1 MTSTP
6 FRRLTCLPA
15 ALLTAGVLCGAS
27 FAANADTLKIG
38 FLTTL
43 SGPGSVIGNE
53 IRDGFNL
60 GLKHSGG
67 KLGGMDVDMTI
78 VDDHQDPQ
86 AARKTVDRLI
96 KRDKV
101 DLITGM
107 AFSNVLLPVLPQ
119 ILQSGTIYISPN
131 TGPQDYA
138 GEKCDPRFFA
148 AAWQTEDLPAAMG
161 KFANEKG
168 YKKVAIVAPAY
179 PGGRE
184 SLNGFKSLYTGTVTD
199 EIYTKL
205 DQLDYSAELARLR
218 SVKPDAVFYFLPG
231 GLGVNFIKQLNAAG
245 LDKQM
250 AILTTGF
257 SADEDV
263 IKSVGAPMTG
273 LFNASQWA
281 SDLDNEANKRFVK
294 DFNTT
299 YGRMPTLYAS
309 QAYDVAR
316 LIDSAAKKT
325 GGKVTDKEAF
335 RVALKSADFASV
347 RGQFAF
353 NTNQFPIQNI
363 YMRQVQA
370 LPDGKLGNRLIGTA
384 LANHKD
390 AFAAE
395 CKMK

>member
-1 MTSTP
+1 MTTTP
-6 FRRLTCLPA
+6 FCRLTRLPA
-15 ALLTAGVLCGAS
+15 ALLTAGVLCGTS
-27 FAANADTLKIG
+27 FAATAATLKIG

-119 ILQSGTIYISPN
+119 ILQSRTIYISPN

-138 GEKCDPRFFA
+138 GEKCDPHFFA
-148 AAWQTEDLPAAMG
+148 VAWQAEDLPAAMG
-161 KFANEKG
+161 KFASEKG
-168 YKKVAIVAPAY
+168 YKTVAVVAPAY

-184 SLNGFKSLYTGTVTD
+184 SINGFKRLYNGKIAD

-218 SVKPDAVFYFLPG
+218 SLKPDAVFYFLPG
-231 GLGVNFIKQLNAAG
+231 GLGINFIKQFNAAG
-245 LDKQM
+245 LEKQM

-263 IKSVGAPMTG
+263 IKSVGAPLTG

-281 SDLDNEANKRFVK
+281 FDLDNEANKRFVK
-294 DFNTT
+294 DFNMT

-309 QAYDVAR
+309 QSYDVAR
-316 LIDSAAKKT
+316 LIDSAVRKT
-325 GGKVTDKEAF
+325 GGNVTDKEAF
-335 RVALKSADFASV
+335 RAALKSADFASV

-370 LPDGKLGNRLIGTA
+370 LPGGTLGNRLIGTV